1 MGFSWT
7 RPCCPWPFFKKKK
20 IYLFLAVLG
29 LHCWVGF
36 SLVVVSRGHSWLC
49 CVSFSLWW
57 LLSLWSTGFRLH
69 VCGTRASLPCSMW
82 DLHGPGI
89 KPVSPAMSGVFL
101 TTGPPG
107 KSLGL
112 AFVLLPTYIPALLCI
127 FLHGIHFFKTLSF
140 WVALQG
146 TASLHS
152 FGPSIQFLEIKFCF
166 NINLF
171 FTEALGE
178 IKCPFGKQTLSVCG
192 VNHFDVARSRA
203 CGYSKEVLDRWF
215 PSGRLFGE
223 GWSGRLWLADICFYI
238 QNG

>member
-1 MGFSWT
+1 MGSSWT
-7 RPCCPWPFFKKKK
+7 RDQT
-20 IYLFLAVLG
+20 
-29 LHCWVGF
+29 
-36 SLVVVSRGHSWLC
+36 
-49 CVSFSLWW
+49 CVSCNVRCIPNHWTTREVPRPCFLPPSYVHSCPALYLSSWYP
-57 LLSLWSTGFRLH
+57 LLHNF
-69 VCGTRASLPCSMW
+69 
-82 DLHGPGI
+82 
-89 KPVSPAMSGVFL
+89 VFL
-101 TTGPPG
+101 GG
-107 KSLGL
+107 SSGYSL
-112 AFVLLPTYIPALLCI
+112 
-127 FLHGIHFFKTLSF
+127 S
-140 WVALQG
+140 
-146 TASLHS
+146 HS
-152 FGPSIQFLEIKFCF
+152 FGPSIQFLEITFCF